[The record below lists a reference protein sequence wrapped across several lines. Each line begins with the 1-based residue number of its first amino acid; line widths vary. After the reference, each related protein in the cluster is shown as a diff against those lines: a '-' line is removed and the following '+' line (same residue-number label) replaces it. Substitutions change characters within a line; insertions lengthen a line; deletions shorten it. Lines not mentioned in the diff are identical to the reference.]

1 METTK
6 TKTTPVLDKL
16 QYAFCA
22 LSATLF
28 ISRCIASWFF
38 NI

>member
-1 METTK
+1 METSK
-6 TKTTPVLDKL
+6 TKTTPVVDKL
-16 QYAFCA
+16 QYAFCI
-22 LSATLF
+22 LLATLF